1 MTLSHE
7 LLVGMK
13 CMWKRLFRFNQASMG
28 DNVLQP
34 GVFDEGID
42 PDDAI
47 GTLSAYVTI
56 DFAGKT
62 NKVDAAIALSS
73 TANLGN
79 ATPSDGYGTPK
90 STIIVP
96 SVGLRV
102 QKYGRTTGLTQGR
115 VSAINATVA
124 VGYDSGTAIFV
135 NQIVIEP
142 GGFSAGGDSGSL
154 VVGVRRQN
162 KRVPVGL
169 LFAGSFFVTIANP
182 IDEVLSAFGGMVSI
196 DGE

>member
-1 MTLSHE
+1 MSNNHVYANE
-7 LLVGMK
+7 
-13 CMWKRLFRFNQASMG
+13 NNAAIG
-28 DNVLQP
+28 DPVLQP
-34 GVFDEGID
+34 GVFDGGIA
-42 PDDAI
+42 DDAI
-47 GTLSAYVTI
+47 GTLYDYVPI
-56 DFAGKT
+56 DFEGNA
-62 NKVDAAIALSS
+62 NRVDAAIALSS
-73 TANLGN
+73 TTYLGN

-135 NQIVIEP
+135 NQIIIEP